1 MLTAEQIDNWVD
13 ALNSGKYV
21 QGGGRLRTT
30 KGTYC
35 CLGVLADTLGCTWD
49 DHNMATLED
58 QFYKAGADLP
68 GDIVPHAIQ
77 AQLIAM
83 NDYNRNPFNEI
94 AVFIKLNK
102 DEIING

>member
-13 ALNSGKYV
+13 ALNSGKYP

-49 DHNMATLED
+49 DHNMATLEGH
-58 QFYKAGADLP
+58 FYKAGAALP
-68 GDIVPHAIQ
+68 SEIVTHAIQ
-77 AQLIAM
+77 ARLITM
-83 NDYNRNPFNEI
+83 NDCNLNPFNEI
-94 AVFIKLNK
+94 AVFIKLHK